1 VQSHTVYRALAPQ
14 YADKPVFVVGGA
26 EDACR
31 RIAEDYGFKH
41 AYIPADVLAWRP
53 SAWPHHKLTEKEQNY
68 VKSADFSDVEFAAVF
83 VFHDSLDW
91 GRDLQLITDLASS
104 PRAVFGEQSARI
116 SPHASPDS
124 VPPHKQVPILFSNP
138 DLTYGTDFPVPRIGQ
153 GGFQESVAAVYQ
165 RITGRI
171 LERTTGGK
179 PTRRTYEFA
188 NGLLTDVVKRLN
200 APLGRV
206 YMVGDNP
213 ESDIAGANGFGWES
227 VLVRTGVFR
236 GETND
241 ATHPAKVVSKDVLE
255 GVITALEREGD
266 RVV

>member
-1 VQSHTVYRALAPQ
+1 MY
-14 YADKPVFVVGGA
+14 
-26 EDACR
+26 
-31 RIAEDYGFKH
+31 
-41 AYIPADVLAWRP
+41 
-53 SAWPHHKLTEKEQNY
+53 
-68 VKSADFSDVEFAAVF
+68 
-83 VFHDSLDW
+83 
-91 GRDLQLITDLASS
+91 
-104 PRAVFGEQSARI
+104 
-116 SPHASPDS
+116 
-124 VPPHKQVPILFSNP
+124 
-138 DLTYGTDFPVPRIGQ
+138 
-153 GGFQESVAAVYQ
+153 
-165 RITGRI
+165 
-171 LERTTGGK
+171 RTTGGK